1 VIRQLLAD
9 EEAQDLIEYVLL
21 GATMALAGLAA
32 YNRLDDIIRIVYTNW
47 DAATQALW
55 EPQNPQP

>member
-1 VIRQLLAD
+1 VLRRLLSD

-21 GATMALAGLAA
+21 GATCAIAGLAA

-47 DAATQALW
+47 DTATQALW